1 MSQVNYLKEKAEE
14 YLRKNRISELFEDL
28 CTAICFKKPDNIR
41 EFLVDQL
48 KIKKMQGFK
57 TGIFN

>member
-41 EFLVDQL
+41 EFLVD
-48 KIKKMQGFK
+48 
-57 TGIFN
+57 